1 MPTRETTDI
10 DPRVPA
16 LTRACPETTCRIEL
30 QATREDVSGHLV
42 FDRNG
47 RVIAGA
53 PTRSTRDYFCRTC
66 GIAWQVV
73 SRPGRRDRID
83 RRA

>member
-1 MPTRETTDI
+1 MATREPPDS

-30 QATREDVSGHLV
+30 QAKREDVSGHLV
-42 FDRNG
+42 FDRTG

-53 PTRSTRDYFCRTC
+53 PTRSVRDYFCRSC
-66 GIAWQVV
+66 GAAWQVV
-73 SRPGRRDRID
+73 SRPGRRDRISQ
-83 RRA
+83 RP